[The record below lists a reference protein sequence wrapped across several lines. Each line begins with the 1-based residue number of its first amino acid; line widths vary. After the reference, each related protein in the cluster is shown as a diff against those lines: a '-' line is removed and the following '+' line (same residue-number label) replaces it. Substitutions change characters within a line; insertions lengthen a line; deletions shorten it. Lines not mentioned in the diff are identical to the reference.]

1 MIRIS
6 IIGQSGFGKSVTKEI
21 KKMEGAEIASIFTP
35 DNKKDELYKFAM
47 ENNLNVHNTSRL
59 RDKESIENF
68 KKYQVDLL
76 VMAYVTDIVPL
87 EIINNPK
94 LGTIQYHP
102 SLLPLHRGP
111 SSINWAIINGDKKT
125 GITIFWPD
133 EGLDTGPILIQK
145 EVIIDDDD
153 TTGSLYFNKL
163 YPIGVETIIESI
175 NLIIL
180 KKAPKI
186 NQNESDSTYE
196 TWCSQKEIKWDE
208 SAENIYNLIR
218 GCDPQPGAW
227 TLINSKKVFL
237 YDCKLQKNNL
247 KINNRELF
255 FSEKEV
261 SIGINDKKLIIG
273 RMKTEKEKKISSIE
287 WIKNNGI
294 NLMTKVG

>member
-1 MIRIS
+1 M
-6 IIGQSGFGKSVTKEI
+6 
-21 KKMEGAEIASIFTP
+21 
-35 DNKKDELYKFAM
+35 
-47 ENNLNVHNTSRL
+47 
-59 RDKESIENF
+59 
-68 KKYQVDLL
+68 
-76 VMAYVTDIVPL
+76 
-87 EIINNPK
+87 
-94 LGTIQYHP
+94 
-102 SLLPLHRGP
+102 
-111 SSINWAIINGDKKT
+111 
-125 GITIFWPD
+125 
-133 EGLDTGPILIQK
+133 
-145 EVIIDDDD
+145 
-153 TTGSLYFNKL
+153 
-163 YPIGVETIIESI
+163 
-175 NLIIL
+175 IIL

-186 NQNESDSTYE
+186 NQNELDSTYE

-237 YDCKLQKNNL
+237 YDCKLLKNNL

-287 WIKNNGI
+287 WIKNNEI